1 MELRHADHI
10 CHPGVVESIEGR
22 KVTVRIES
30 QSACG
35 HCRAKSYCGM
45 VESTGKLVEVFSEQ
59 ADSYVPGQQVD
70 VLLQRSL
77 GYRALLM
84 GYMLPF
90 LILLMSLFGMY
101 FLSGDEGLSAL
112 VALLLMVPYYALLYR
127 YRDKLRKTFHFSVR
141 PANPGG

>member
-1 MELRHADHI
+1 MEARHADQI
-10 CHPGVVESIEGR
+10 CHPGVVEAIEGR
-22 KVTVRIES
+22 KLTVRIES

-45 VESTGKLVEVFSEQ
+45 VETTGKHIEVFSDRPESF
-59 ADSYVPGQQVD
+59 AEGQQVE

-90 LILLMSLFGMY
+90 LILLLSLFGMY
-101 FLSGDEGLSAL
+101 YLSGNEGLSAL
-112 VALLLMVPYYALLYR
+112 VAILLMLPYYALLYR
-127 YRDKLRKTFHFSVR
+127 HRDKLRKTFHFSVR
-141 PANPGG
+141 PVAPGG